1 MSLENP
7 QIDDLKT
14 LIQSELACILGEV
27 GSVMGAEIGN
37 LQKQV
42 DLLTGTD
49 TAAIA
54 QLQSQIA
61 SLVAMLDG
69 DADTPGMQNLQ
80 NLLALIDRVVALE
93 GRADAAADQISQ
105 INSTI
110 LSYESRI
117 AAMEQAGGGGATC
130 DCAQIAADINGLRD
144 TITTLQGVD
153 AGQAQQIAA
162 LITRLNA
169 LDVTIAGIQDQLTG
183 MATAIATAGGDAS
196 AALSAANAAQTAVN
210 SLRDRE
216 DARHTEHGNAIGM
229 IRGQIYAQFVGL
241 CDAVKPGF
249 GAAFAA
255 AKTAARAA

>member
-1 MSLENP
+1 MSQENP
-7 QIDDLKT
+7 QIDDLKS
-14 LIQSELACILGEV
+14 LIQTELACILGEV
-27 GSVMGAEIGN
+27 GSVMGTEIGN

-61 SLVAMLDG
+61 NLVNMLDG

-80 NLLALIDRVVALE
+80 NLLALIDRVAALE
-93 GRADAAADQISQ
+93 SWKDATTDQLSQISLAMQ
-105 INSTI
+105 T
-110 LSYESRI
+110 YESRV
-117 AAMEQAGGGGATC
+117 AALEQAGSGGAAC
-130 DCAQIAADINGLRD
+130 DCTQIAADIQGLRD
-144 TITTLQGVD
+144 QITTLQGVD

-169 LDVTIAGIQDQLTG
+169 VDLTVAGLSDQL
-183 MATAIATAGGDAS
+183 ADLAINVATAGGDAS

-210 SLRDRE
+210 NLRDRE
-216 DARHTEHGNAIGM
+216 DNRHTEHGNAIGM
-229 IRGQIYAQFVGL
+229 IRNQIYGQFVGL

-249 GAAFAA
+249 GSAFAA
-255 AKTAARAA
+255 AKAAAIAA